1 MSDVRKI
8 LVVDD
13 EPDAIEFATAVLEDI
28 GDITVESAGD
38 GVRGFEKAKETRP
51 DLIILD
57 VQLPERSGFLAFMDI
72 RQHES
77 TSHIPVVMLT
87 GISEKIGI
95 KFSGADMEEFMGEGP
110 DAFLEKPID
119 PAKLQETV
127 RGLLGL
133 ED

>member
-1 MSDVRKI
+1 MSDVRRI

-13 EPDAIEFATAVLEDI
+13 EPDAIEFVTAVLEDI
-28 GDITVESAGD
+28 GGITVESAAD
-38 GVRGFEKAKETRP
+38 GIRGFEKAKEMQP
-51 DLIILD
+51 DLILLD
-57 VQLPERSGFLAFMDI
+57 VQMPERTGFLAFMDI

-77 TSHIPVVMLT
+77 TSHIPIVMLT

-95 KFSGADMEEFMGEGP
+95 KFSGADMEEFMGERP
-110 DAFLEKPID
+110 EAFLEKPVD

-133 ED
+133 DN